1 MNLDLNITFPPQ
13 VSAEDM
19 FDLILEENKNS
30 LRDQLW
36 KFQLEDFDEDDAKSL
51 LKPVWAVN
59 MAGKLRDIL

>member
-1 MNLDLNITFPPQ
+1 MNLDMNITFPPQ

-51 LKPVWAVN
+51 LKLVWAVN